1 MQRRAQPHDLLEPEY
16 AMSVEEDPG
25 SPNRNDDQQVS
36 TWGENPEQLTKRPD
50 ISVRVKRFAVSAQ
63 PDMFK
68 DVHT

>member
-36 TWGENPEQLTKRPD
+36 TWGENPEQLTERPD

-68 DVHT
+68 DVHA